1 MHVAAAAQRILR
13 GTQMSKDP
21 VCGEEVTVQ
30 RHTPKK
36 LYKGVVYHF
45 CSDACRETFEEDPS
59 DHVRTRSRLGAYP

>member
-1 MHVAAAAQRILR
+1 
-13 GTQMSKDP
+13 MSKDP